1 MEAVRRAVKDMWVDE
16 GKRAEIA
23 LNQADA
29 LAHAAVADIGDTS
42 RELRD
47 KTEDI
52 AAPAEGKTPLKHE
65 PDPNGPRLPPASPLI
80 VAGHNDEGLSMKPD
94 KI

>member
-1 MEAVRRAVKDMWVDE
+1 VRLAWTKQWKRSGRLSKICGSTR

-23 LNQADA
+23 LTQADA

-47 KTEDI
+47 KTEEI
-52 AAPAEGKTPLKHE
+52 AAPAEGKTPLKDE
-65 PDPNGPRLPPASPLI
+65 PDLNGPRLPPASPLI
-80 VAGHNDEGLSMKPD
+80 VAGYNDE
-94 KI
+94 

>member
-1 MEAVRRAVKDMWVDE
+1 LDEAMEAVRRAVKDMWVDE
-16 GKRAEIA
+16 GKRAELA
-23 LNQADA
+23 LNADA

-52 AAPAEGKTPLKHE
+52 AAPAEGKTPLKDE
-65 PDPNGPRLPPASPLI
+65 PDPNGPRLPPTSPLI
-80 VAGHNDEGLSMKPD
+80 VVGNNDEEAP
-94 KI
+94 